1 MKTTLL
7 TCLCS
12 IALALSGLG
21 QTPTAPPA
29 SPSAQASVSAS
40 AAAPSA
46 PAVSVTPAVSPSATA
61 ADDDSIERSV
71 SRKLRH
77 RFGVTLNKHHSVT
90 SSDRSDDGDMAD
102 TGMLMAIPIVGI
114 VFTTLFGGP
123 VLIVAAIMFF
133 SYLKSRSLHRTVR
146 EMVEKGQEVPAALFV
161 TPPAIKTR
169 SDLRRGVVLM
179 MVGIGLM
186 VFFGAVN
193 EWEGGAWSLGIIPFL
208 IGAGYILV
216 WKLEARRDKVPPLP

>member
-1 MKTTLL
+1 MKTTFL
-7 TCLCS
+7 TCFCS
-12 IALALSGLG
+12 IALALSVLG
-21 QTPTAPPA
+21 QTPTAPPT

-40 AAAPSA
+40 VAASA
-46 PAVSVTPAVSPSATA
+46 SVTPAVSPSATA
-61 ADDDSIERSV
+61 ADEDSIERSV
-71 SRKLRH
+71 SRKLKH

-90 SSDRSDDGDMAD
+90 SIDRDNDDDMAGA
-102 TGMLMAIPIVGI
+102 GMLMAIPIVGI
-114 VFTTLFGGP
+114 VFSTLFGGP

-146 EMVEKGQEVPAALFV
+146 EMVEKGQEVPAALFAP
-161 TPPAIKTR
+161 PPAVRTR

-186 VFFGAVN
+186 GFFGAVN
-193 EWEGGAWSLGIIPFL
+193 DWEGGAWSLGLIPFL
-208 IGAGYILV
+208 IGAGYLLV

>member
-1 MKTTLL
+1 MKTTFL

-12 IALALSGLG
+12 LALALSVFG
-21 QTPTAPPA
+21 QTSTAPPT
-29 SPSAQASVSAS
+29 SPSAQASASPSVAAS
-40 AAAPSA
+40 A
-46 PAVSVTPAVSPSATA
+46 SVTPAVSPSATP
-61 ADDDSIERSV
+61 ADEDSIERSV

-77 RFGVTLNKHHSVT
+77 RFGVTLDKHRSVT
-90 SSDRSDDGDMAD
+90 SINRHDDDDDSAGA
-102 TGMLMAIPIVGI
+102 GMLMAIPIVGI
-114 VFTTLFGGP
+114 VFSTLFGGP

-146 EMVEKGQEVPAALFV
+146 EMVEKGQEVPAALFAP
-161 TPPAIKTR
+161 PPAVRTR

-186 VFFGAVN
+186 GFFGAVN
-193 EWEGGAWSLGIIPFL
+193 DWDGGAWSLGLIPFL
-208 IGAGYILV
+208 IGAGYLLV